1 VKKDIKKFYCIGD
14 SITNGARNEFYR
26 DYVLELNYLFK
37 DKNIIFLNNSING
50 ETTSEILK
58 RAIKI
63 ISEENIIG
71 IFFLGGTNDT
81 KIPIPEKI
89 YEKNIKTLIGICKK
103 KNVSLILGLLPK
115 IYSGLPSY
123 SQKTG
128 NIFVSKYNKLIKK
141 NAKLNRISVVDLSKL
156 TEDLFI
162 DGIHTSNKGCE
173 KIANLIKKYVNY

>member
-1 VKKDIKKFYCIGD
+1 MKTKIKKFYCIGD

-37 DKNIIFLNNSING
+37 DKNIIFLNNSVNG

-63 ISEENIIG
+63 IAEENIKD

-81 KIPIPEKI
+81 KIPLPINI
-89 YEKNIKTLIGICKK
+89 YEKNIKTLIGLCKK
-103 KNVSLILGLLPK
+103 FDINLILGTIPK
-115 IYSGLPSY
+115 IFTGLPAY
-123 SQKTG
+123 SKKNG
-128 NIFVSKYNKLIKK
+128 NLFVSKYNQVLKK
-141 NAKLNRISVVDLSKL
+141 SAKLHNISIVDLNVL

-173 KIANLIKKYVNY
+173 KIAKLIKDYI

>member
-1 VKKDIKKFYCIGD
+1 MRKKIKKFYCIGD

-37 DKNIIFLNNSING
+37 DKSIVILNSSVNG

-63 ISEENIIG
+63 ITEEDIVG

-81 KIPIPEKI
+81 KIPIPISI

-103 KNVSLILGLLPK
+103 FDVNLILGTIPK
-115 IYSGLPSY
+115 IFTGLPAY
-123 SQKTG
+123 SKNNG
-128 NIFVSKYNKLIKK
+128 NLFISKYNKILKK
-141 NAKLNRISVVDLSKL
+141 NAKLYKISIVDLNMLK
-156 TEDLFI
+156 ENLFI

-173 KIANLIKKYVNY
+173 KIAKLIRYHI